1 MPDQRSSYASAG
13 VDINAGQEAVR
24 LIRPHAQSTYNSRVL
39 GDIGGFGGL
48 FKLDGYR
55 EPILVASTDGVG
67 TKINLAMAMD
77 SFASVGADLVNHCI
91 NDLWVQGAD
100 PLFFLDY
107 IATGQLEP
115 RHAAELVRG
124 MSEACLAAGC
134 ALIGGETAEMPG
146 TYQEGKY
153 DVAGFMVGA
162 VERWDLID
170 GSGIR
175 AGDIL
180 IGYPSN
186 GLHTNGYSLA
196 RRAFGIDEDPQRL
209 TERPLELGGETLGEA
224 LLAVHRPYYQ
234 TLKPVRRRLRALAH
248 ITGGGFPENVP
259 RIMPDHLQAVIDCAS
274 WDVPAIFRLIRERG
288 EVDNT
293 EMYTVF
299 NMGIG
304 MVAVTRPADAEA
316 ALSAVEGAVLIGAVQ
331 ERPEGGEHVVLR
343 MDS

>member
-1 MPDQRSSYASAG
+1 M
-13 VDINAGQEAVR
+13 
-24 LIRPHAQSTYNSRVL
+24 RPHAQSTYNASVL

-48 FKLDGYR
+48 FKLDSYR

-67 TKINLAMAMD
+67 TKINLAMSLD
-77 SFASVGADLVNHCI
+77 SYASIGADLVNHCI

-107 IATGQLEP
+107 IAAGQLDP
-115 RHAAELVRG
+115 HNAAELVRG
-124 MSEACLAAGC
+124 MSEACIDAGC

-175 AGDIL
+175 PGDIL
-180 IGYPSN
+180 IGYPST

-196 RRAFGIDEDPQRL
+196 RSAFGIDEDSERL
-209 TERPLELGGETLGEA
+209 AERPPELDGQTLGEA
-224 LLAVHRPYYQ
+224 LLAIHRPYYLA
-234 TLKPVRRRLRALAH
+234 LKPVRRRLRALAH
-248 ITGGGFPENVP
+248 ITGGGFFENVP
-259 RIMPDHLQAVIDCAS
+259 RVMPDRLQAVIDCAS
-274 WDVPAIFRLIRERG
+274 WDVPAIFRLIQQRG
-288 EVDNT
+288 EIGAE

-304 MVAVTRPADAEA
+304 MVAVTRPSDAEM
-316 ALSAVEGAVLIGAVQ
+316 ALSAMEGAVLIGTVQ
-331 ERPEGGEHVVLR
+331 ERPEGGERVVLR
-343 MDS
+343 MDQ

>member
-1 MPDQRSSYASAG
+1 M
-13 VDINAGQEAVR
+13 
-24 LIRPHAQSTYNSRVL
+24 RPHAQSTYNASVL

-48 FKLDGYR
+48 FKLDSYR

-67 TKINLAMAMD
+67 TKINLAMSLD
-77 SFASVGADLVNHCI
+77 SYASIGADLVNHCI

-107 IATGQLEP
+107 IAAGQLDP
-115 RHAAELVRG
+115 HNAAELVRG
-124 MSEACLAAGC
+124 MSEACIDAGC

-146 TYQEGKY
+146 TYQDGKY

-175 AGDIL
+175 PGDIL
-180 IGYPSN
+180 IGYPST

-196 RRAFGIDEDPQRL
+196 RSAFGIDEDSERL
-209 TERPLELGGETLGEA
+209 AERPPELDGQTLGEA
-224 LLAVHRPYYQ
+224 LLAIHRPYYLA
-234 TLKPVRRRLRALAH
+234 LKPVRRRLRALAH
-248 ITGGGFPENVP
+248 ITGGGFFENVP
-259 RIMPDHLQAVIDCAS
+259 RVMPDRLQAVIDCAS
-274 WDVPAIFRLIRERG
+274 WDVPAIFRLIQQRG
-288 EVDNT
+288 EIGAE

-304 MVAVTRPADAEA
+304 MVAVTRPSDAEM
-316 ALSAVEGAVLIGAVQ
+316 ALSAMEGAVLIGTVQ
-331 ERPEGGEHVVLR
+331 ERPEGGERVVLR
-343 MDS
+343 IDQ